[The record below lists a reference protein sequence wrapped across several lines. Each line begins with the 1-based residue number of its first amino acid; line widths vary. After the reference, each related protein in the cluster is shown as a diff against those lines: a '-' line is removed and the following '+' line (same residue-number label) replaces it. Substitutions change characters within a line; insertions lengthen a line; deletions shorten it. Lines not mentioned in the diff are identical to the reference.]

1 MSPNVRIALDAMGGD
16 NAPDIVI
23 AGASLARKRYP
34 YLNLSFIGE
43 GKKLTALIKKYKNL
57 NESKIIH
64 ADDIVASH
72 ARPAQ
77 ALRHGKKT
85 SMWLAVNE
93 VTTNKADAIVS
104 AGNTGALMAISKL
117 QLRMIHGV
125 TRPAIAGFIPTLKGL
140 CCMLDLGANI
150 EVDERNLV
158 QFGIM
163 GASFCSA
170 ITSKNNASVGILN
183 VGEEDQ
189 KGFDYLRRAG
199 ASLSDKKLKL
209 NYVGF
214 IEGSDIVTGNTDV
227 IVTDGFTGNIALKTA
242 EGTAK
247 FFMHHLRRTFRSSML
262 SRIGFLL
269 SKNAFM
275 KMKRTVDPRYY
286 NGAILLGLNGV
297 CVKSHGGADSVGFSN
312 AIGVACDL
320 VKHEFIPKVKD
331 SISEAEKIIHGKVE

>member
-1 MSPNVRIALDAMGGD
+1 MSSNVRIALDAMGGD
-16 NAPDIVI
+16 NAPAIVI
-23 AGASLARKRYP
+23 AGASIARKRYP

-43 GKKLTALIKKYKNL
+43 SKKIRALIKKYKNL
-57 NESKIIH
+57 NDAKIIH
-64 ADDIVASH
+64 ADDIVAPD

-77 ALRHGKKT
+77 VLRRGKKT

-93 VTTNKADAIVS
+93 VATDNADAIVS
-104 AGNTGALMAISKL
+104 AGNTGALMAMSKL
-117 QLRMIHGV
+117 QLKMISGV

-170 ITSKNNASVGILN
+170 ITGKNNASVGILN

-199 ASLSDKKLKL
+199 TALSDETLNL

-227 IVTDGFTGNIALKTA
+227 IVTDGFTGNVALKTA

-247 FFMHHLRRTFRSSML
+247 FFMHHLRKTFRSSIL

-269 SKNAFM
+269 TRTAFI
-275 KMKRTVDPRYY
+275 KMRRTVDPRYY

-297 CVKSHGGADSVGFSN
+297 CVKSHGGADSIGFSN

-320 VKHEFIPKVKD
+320 VKHEFIPKVND
-331 SISEAEKIIHGKVE
+331 SISAAEKVIQFSAE

>member
-1 MSPNVRIALDAMGGD
+1 MSSNVKIALDAMGGD
-16 NAPDIVI
+16 NAPDIVV
-23 AGASLARKRYP
+23 AGASIARKRHP
-34 YLNLSFIGE
+34 NLNLCFIGNSD
-43 GKKLTALIKKYKNL
+43 KIKLLIKKYKNL
-57 NESKIIH
+57 SNAKIIH
-64 ADDIVASH
+64 ADDVVGSET
-72 ARPAQ
+72 RPAQ

-93 VTTNKADAIVS
+93 VASKNADAIVS

-117 QLRMIHGV
+117 QLRMINGV

-140 CCMLDLGANI
+140 SCMLDLGANI

-170 ITSKNNASVGILN
+170 ITGKNNATVGILN

-199 ASLSDKKLKL
+199 SSLSDETLNL

-214 IEGSDIVTGNTDV
+214 IEGSDIITGDTDV
-227 IVTDGFTGNIALKTA
+227 IVTDGFTGNVALKTA

-247 FFMHHLRRTFRSSML
+247 FFMHHLRRAFRSSIL

-269 SKNAFM
+269 SRSAFT
-275 KMKRTVDPRYY
+275 KMRRTVDPRYY
-286 NGAILLGLNGV
+286 NGAILLGLNGI

-312 AIGVACDL
+312 AIEVACDL
-320 VKHEFIPKVKD
+320 VEHEFIPKVND
-331 SISEAEKIIHGKVE
+331 SISAAEKIIQSKA